1 MRHFI
6 NLFQEREKKMENKIE
21 QSKEKVAF
29 ITLRVSVCI
38 SKYDMPKPMWL

>member
-29 ITLRVSVCI
+29 ITLRV
-38 SKYDMPKPMWL
+38 

>member
-21 QSKEKVAF
+21 QAKEKVAF

-38 SKYDMPKPMWL
+38 IKYDIMKPKWL

>member
-6 NLFQEREKKMENKIE
+6 NLFQEREKRMENKIE

-29 ITLRVSVCI
+29 ITLRVQ
-38 SKYDMPKPMWL
+38 SKSI

>member
-29 ITLRVSVCI
+29 ITLRVEVSSI
-38 SKYDMPKPMWL
+38 SMKNKNGKN